1 MLQRFTGESGR
12 RLRVQALLSQ
22 KLIAGK
28 LELAEKLSDSAKFF
42 ELSKGQTL
50 IEQNAAENDVYMI
63 ITGSFD
69 VLING
74 RKIARRFPN
83 DHVGEMAAIEMTQ
96 QRSASVIASEQSVV
110 AQISE
115 AEFSAL
121 GSQFPEIYLA
131 VARELSR
138 RLHQRN
144 AHVAAARER
153 TKVFIISSV
162 ESLEVARIV
171 QNSFAYDNFLPVL
184 WTDGVFRV
192 ASYPMQSLIDEVTD
206 SDFAI
211 AIAHGDD
218 TSSIR
223 GKEWPVP
230 RDNVIFELGLFMG
243 HLGKDRAILMEP
255 RDDGVKLPSDMT
267 GITTIT
273 YRYQVGRDS
282 VAMMAPACNV
292 LREHILRLGP
302 NV

>member
-83 DHVGEMAAIEMTQ
+83 DHVGEMAAIELTQ

-171 QNSFAYDNFLPVL
+171 QNSFAHDNFLPVL

-267 GITTIT
+267 GITTIP
-273 YRYQVGRDS
+273 YRYQVGRDG

>member
-171 QNSFAYDNFLPVL
+171 QNSFAHDNFLPVL

-267 GITTIT
+267 GITTIP
-273 YRYQVGRDS
+273 YRYQVGRDC
-282 VAMMAPACNV
+282 VAMMAPACNL

-302 NV
+302 NI

>member
-22 KLIAGK
+22 KLIAGN

-171 QNSFAYDNFLPVL
+171 QNSFAHDNFLPVL

-267 GITTIT
+267 GITTIP
-273 YRYQVGRDS
+273 YRYQVGRDG

>member
-22 KLIAGK
+22 KLIAGN

-42 ELSKGQTL
+42 ELSKGKTL

-83 DHVGEMAAIEMTQ
+83 DHVGEMAAIELTQ

-171 QNSFAYDNFLPVL
+171 QNSFAHDNFLPVL

-267 GITTIT
+267 GITTIP
-273 YRYQVGRDS
+273 YRYQVGRDG